1 MAMTVKI
8 ALTEKSVSTANNT
21 SSVNCK
27 VTLSWTHGSF
37 NHSGATQVLVFDGV
51 RYTTTAKLNPNK
63 TSSGSQTL
71 FNATRTVKHNADG
84 TKTVSANVTVIS
96 GGNSGTIKESASKVL
111 TKIAG
116 APSAPTTFTITAG
129 HGNYIGLGDT
139 VNLSWSG
146 ASGHITGYELQYSY
160 GNTGWLAWKTQ
171 AGTTTSVSFGGTT
184 DINKTG
190 AGKQIKYRVRALN
203 GSLAS
208 GWKESNALIMSGEMD
223 LKVNGAW
230 KTGTVWIKVNGSWKR
245 AKRIWIKINGSWKES
260 K

>member
-8 ALTEKSVSTANNT
+8 ALTENSVSAANNT

-27 VTLSWTHGSF
+27 VTLSWTGGSF
-37 NHSGATQVLVFDGV
+37 NHSGATQVLMFDGV

-71 FNATRTVKHNADG
+71 FNATRTVTHNADG

-111 TKIAG
+111 TKIARN
-116 APSAPTTFTITAG
+116 PTAPTSFTITAG
-129 HGNYIGLGDT
+129 HGDHVGLGDT
-139 VNLSWSG
+139 ITLKWSG
-146 ASGHITGYELQYSY
+146 ATGHITGYELRYSY
-160 GNTGWLAWKTQ
+160 GNSGWQDWKTQ
-171 AGTTTSVSFGGTT
+171 TGTSTTVSFGTT

-190 AGKQIKYRVRALN
+190 AGKQIWYAVRALN
-203 GSLAS
+203 GSLHS
-208 GWKESNALIMSGEMD
+208 PWCYSNKLIMSGEMD

-245 AKRIWIKINGSWKES
+245 AKRVYIKVNGSWKET